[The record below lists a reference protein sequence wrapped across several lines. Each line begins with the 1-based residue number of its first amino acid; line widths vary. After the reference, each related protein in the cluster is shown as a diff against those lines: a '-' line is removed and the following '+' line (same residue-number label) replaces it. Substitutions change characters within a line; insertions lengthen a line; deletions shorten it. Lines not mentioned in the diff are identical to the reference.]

1 MHAHTPLAESNNHKY
16 AISYVK
22 SSELGERKIEE
33 YPELIIG
40 WSSDSSSLD
49 YKTFI
54 ENQKFVPFL
63 TNTLKENIHKVN
75 DTNLKAM
82 ADWQKEG

>member
-1 MHAHTPLAESNNHKY
+1 
-16 AISYVK
+16 
-22 SSELGERKIEE
+22 LGQRSIED

-40 WSSDSSSLD
+40 WSSSTDTLNTR
-49 YKTFI
+49 TFV
-54 ENQKFVPFL
+54 ENGKFVDFL
-63 TNTLKENIHKVN
+63 TKTLKENIHKVN